1 MTQPPVP
8 DPIDGLSDTSASI
21 QSYQIQKFFI
31 DLGLWTLAAVLAYLY
46 RKPSALTEGLDRL
59 DTSVLSPGVLT
70 YFLIGALTMTVLS
83 RYYGLYRQTWRRIGV
98 PDLLLLLRAVLL
110 ATLIDLAAAFLLR
123 DFLDLPRSVPLLT
136 GVLGLLLMG
145 GVRLLAR
152 VLHERVP
159 HDQQPGMRRV
169 LIVGAGE
176 AGSLIAREMLRH
188 PEAQMRP
195 VGFVD
200 DAPDKRGSSLVG
212 LPVYGAVATL
222 PEVVRREKVEEVL
235 IAVPSAAGPFVRQVV
250 DLAKDTGVNYRIIP
264 GVFEILSGDVSLSQ
278 IRDVNLED
286 LLRRPSVQLNTA
298 EIAGYLRGRTV
309 MVTGAGGS
317 IGSEIVRQILPFGP
331 AKILLL
337 GRGEGSIF
345 AIQQELRRLA
355 PELPQVALIGDVR
368 DRERLEQ
375 VFRAH
380 RPQVVFHAAAHKHVP
395 LMEAAPSEAILNNV
409 IGTRNVVA
417 MSLKY
422 GVERLVNISTDKA
435 VNPTSVMGASKR
447 MAEKT
452 VSAGAAR
459 ARPGQAFVSV
469 RFGNVLGSRGSVVPT
484 FMTQIRRG
492 GPVTV
497 THPEMTRY
505 FMTIPEAARLV
516 LQAGGLAEN
525 GKVYLLN
532 MGQPV
537 KIADLAR
544 DVIRLSGAQ
553 NIEVVYSGV
562 RPGEKLYEELLTSS
576 EGTDATTHA
585 EIFSARLEQVDP
597 VVLDRDIAGLEAA
610 AHAGDFDRIRAELDR
625 IIPENKFG
633 SLG

>member
-1 MTQPPVP
+1 MTHVPP
-8 DPIDGLSDTSASI
+8 SAPKLPQVQAASAYRI
-21 QSYQIQKFFI
+21 HQIQKFLI
-31 DLGLWTLAAVLAYLY
+31 DLGLWMLAAVLAYLY
-46 RKPSALTEGLDRL
+46 RRPLAVTEGLDSSL
-59 DTSVLSPGVLT
+59 LSAGVLAYFVLSAAVMAC
-70 YFLIGALTMTVLS
+70 LIA
-83 RYYGLYRQTWRRIGV
+83 YYGLYRQTWRRIGV
-98 PDLLLLLRAVLL
+98 PDLLMLGRSVML
-110 ATLIDLAAAFLLR
+110 ATLITLAAAFLLR
-123 DFLDLPRSVPLLT
+123 GWLELPRSVPLLG
-136 GVLGLLLMG
+136 GVLGLMLMG

-159 HDQQPGMRRV
+159 SDQRSDQRRV

-188 PEAQMRP
+188 PEAGMRP

-200 DAPDKRGSSLVG
+200 DAPEKRGKSLVG
-212 LPVYGAVATL
+212 LPIFGPVEML
-222 PEVVRREKVEEVL
+222 SEVVQHEEVEEVL
-235 IAVPSAAGPFVRQVV
+235 IAVPSAAGDFVRRVV
-250 DLAKDTGVNYRIIP
+250 DLAKYTGVSYRIIP
-264 GVFEILSGDVSLSQ
+264 GVFEILTGDVSLGQ

-286 LLRRPSVQLNTA
+286 LLRRPAVQLNTA
-298 EIAGYLRGRTV
+298 EIAGYLRNRTV
-309 MVTGAGGS
+309 LVTGAGGS

-331 AKILLL
+331 ARIVLL

-355 PELPQVALIGDVR
+355 PDLPQVALIGDVR
-368 DRERLEQ
+368 DAQRVEQ
-375 VFRAH
+375 VFREY

-395 LMEAAPSEAILNNV
+395 LMETTPSEAILNNV

-417 MSLKY
+417 MALKY
-422 GVERLVNISTDKA
+422 PVERLVNISTDKA
-435 VNPTSVMGASKR
+435 VNPTSIMGASKR

-459 ARPGQAFVSV
+459 AGAGQAFVSV

-484 FMTQIRRG
+484 FMRQIRQG

-525 GKVYLLN
+525 GKVYVLN
-532 MGQPV
+532 MGNPV

-544 DVIRLSGAQ
+544 DVIRLSGAH

-576 EGTDATTHA
+576 EGTDATTHS
-585 EIFSARLEQVDP
+585 EIFSARLEHVDP
-597 VVLDRDIAGLEAA
+597 TVLDADIASLEAA
-610 AHAGDFDRIRAELDR
+610 AYAGDSERIRSELNR
-625 IIPENKFG
+625 VIPENKFG